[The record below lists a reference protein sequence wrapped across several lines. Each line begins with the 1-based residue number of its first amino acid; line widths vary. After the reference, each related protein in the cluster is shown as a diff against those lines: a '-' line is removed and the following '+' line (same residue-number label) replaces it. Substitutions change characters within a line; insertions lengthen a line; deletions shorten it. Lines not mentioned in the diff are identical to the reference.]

1 MVRKTGLSMKAA
13 VGFAL
18 FIGVVALSACGGG
31 SGGSDGG
38 SVTYAGWGGTFQAA
52 ENKAWFEPFQEENPD
67 IKVLQDQPV
76 DVAKLAAMQEADNV
90 TWDVISTS
98 DAEGYD
104 DETTLEKIDCD
115 VVECGGFVKGIE
127 FNGYRM
133 PYYSWSVALTYN
145 TDEVSPEPNG
155 WADFFDTEKYPG
167 KRALWNQ
174 ATGDTLEA
182 ALIAD
187 GVKPEDLYP
196 LDVDRALAKID
207 TIKDDVIWFEGGD
220 ECRQLVASGEAVM
233 GNCWNDTVAAGQEEG
248 EPIEIAWNQCFILLG
263 SLGIP
268 KGSKN
273 VENAQKLIAFMT
285 SDENNANVSN
295 YATNGPVKEAAVKN
309 VDPAVAKNLPTS
321 YSDVCITVDRTSLV
335 EEGADALKKMQDY
348 QTK

>member
-1 MVRKTGLSMKAA
+1 VKYSSLSFKAT

-18 FIGVVALSACGGG
+18 LVGMVALSACGGG
-31 SGGSDGG
+31 SSGSDGG
-38 SVTYAGWGGTFQAA
+38 SVTYSGYGGTFQAA
-52 ENKAWFEPFQEENPD
+52 ESKAWFGPFQEENPD
-67 IKVLQDQPV
+67 IKVVEDQPI
-76 DVAKLAAMQEADNV
+76 DLAKLAAMQETGNV

-98 DAEGYD
+98 DAQAYD
-104 DETTLEKIDCD
+104 DAETLEKIDCK
-115 VVECGGFVKGIE
+115 VVECDGFAKGIE

-133 PYYSWSVALTYN
+133 PYYTWSVALTYN
-145 TDEVSPEPNG
+145 TEEVSPPPNG

-187 GVKPEDLYP
+187 GVKPDDLYP
-196 LDVDRALAKID
+196 LDVERALAKID

-233 GNCWNDTVAAGQEEG
+233 GNCWNDTVAAGKEEG
-248 EPIEIAWNQCFILLG
+248 EPIEIAWNQCFLLLG

-268 KGSKN
+268 KGSQN
-273 VENAQKLIAFMT
+273 VENAQKLVAFMT
-285 SDENNANVSN
+285 SDENNAAVSN
-295 YATNGPVKEAAVKN
+295 YATNGPVKEASLKDVK
-309 VDPAVAKNLPTS
+309 PEVAENLATS
-321 YSDVCITVDRTSLV
+321 HSDVCISVDRTSLV
-335 EEGADALKKMQDY
+335 EDGAEALKKMQEY